1 MISPFQERVQ
11 AALGDRNLH
20 VALDR
25 ATAQLGGRQSM
36 ALSTLENSDLV
47 RDVARRA
54 KMEILSDLG
63 GNLKR
68 FEGQLLA
75 NGAQVHWAGDGRQAN
90 RIILEIAKQRG
101 LKRVVK
107 GKSMATEET
116 HLNAAR
122 SEERRVG
129 KERRE
134 RGKG

>member
-1 MISPFQERVQ
+1 MMSPFQERVQ

-54 KMEILSDLG
+54 KMEILRDLG

-75 NGAQVHWAGDGRQAN
+75 NGGQGPWAGDGRQAD
-90 RIILEIAKQRG
+90 RIILGIAERGRLQRG
-101 LKRVVK
+101 V
-107 GKSMATEET
+107 
-116 HLNAAR
+116 
-122 SEERRVG
+122 
-129 KERRE
+129 
-134 RGKG
+134 